1 MWALLAVISFRAAI
15 LSQVVCTES
24 ADLPAREERMAV
36 AWCVLNRVDSEQFP
50 DTVWEVVNQ
59 HGQFSLY
66 SLENEIDPDIYR
78 ECWYVAAGHITG
90 SERSL
95 PEEYVFYQGD
105 GKHNYFRKEYNSTE
119 RYIGGKD
126 VY

>member
-24 ADLPAREERMAV
+24 ADLPTREERMAV

-59 HGQFSLY
+59 PGQFSLY